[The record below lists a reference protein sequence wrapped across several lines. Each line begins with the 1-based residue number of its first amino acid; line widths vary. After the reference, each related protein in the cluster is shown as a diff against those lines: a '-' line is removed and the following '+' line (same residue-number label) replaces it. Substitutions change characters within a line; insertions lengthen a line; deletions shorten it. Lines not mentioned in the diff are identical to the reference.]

1 MYLLFVM
8 LCLVRYSFT
17 SLSPNEVA
25 VFLATLWHN
34 RQLTVRNEYPVPLL
48 FCTALH
54 YVWLERFRVHL
65 WHHRSYCARP
75 FNSVLFDIMTD
86 YLLFNPKYHQRDPLP
101 QNDMPRLKLP
111 RGQSISKLHSTSSRS
126 IRFESA
132 ALLQQQQQQTRK
144 TPSVLRLPQRNK
156 LYLRMSD
163 EVYFWK
169 PIKLDRC
176 STGHVNVQ
184 RLPKGPWI

>member
-1 MYLLFVM
+1 MSTLCHCYSVRLCTTCDWRGFAYIYDIIVRIALDRLILF
-8 LCLVRYSFT
+8 YSI
-17 SLSPNEVA
+17 
-25 VFLATLWHN
+25 LW
-34 RQLTVRNEYPVPLL
+34 LT
-48 FCTALH
+48 T
-54 YVWLERFRVHL
+54 
-65 WHHRSYCARP
+65 
-75 FNSVLFDIMTD
+75 
-86 YLLFNPKYHQRDPLP
+86 LLFNPKYHQRDPLP

-126 IRFESA
+126 IWFASA
-132 ALLQQQQQQTRK
+132 ALLQQQQQTRK

>member
-1 MYLLFVM
+1 M

-48 FCTALH
+48 FWTALH

-86 YLLFNPKYHQRDPLP
+86 YATLQSKISSTRSPSTKRHAATKTPTRTIYFQTAFNKFSKY
-101 QNDMPRLKLP
+101 
-111 RGQSISKLHSTSSRS
+111 S
-126 IRFESA
+126 IRVRCFATTTTINKKNTFCSA
-132 ALLQQQQQQTRK
+132 AT
-144 TPSVLRLPQRNK
+144 
-156 LYLRMSD
+156 
-163 EVYFWK
+163 
-169 PIKLDRC
+169 
-176 STGHVNVQ
+176 ST
-184 RLPKGPWI
+184 